1 MPSFPVVMRG
11 YSRRQVA
18 ELFARIDRTLGR
30 GSQPAEPVTAADV
43 RAAVSER
50 SFRGYDPRVVD
61 EAMEK
66 ALQEL
71 EQRSG

>member
-18 ELFARIDRTLGR
+18 ELFARIDATLGR
-30 GSQPAEPVTAADV
+30 GSLPAEPVTAADV
-43 RAAVSER
+43 RAAEFER
-50 SFRGYDPRVVD
+50 SFRGYDPRAVD
-61 EAMEK
+61 EAMEE

-71 EQRSG
+71 ELRSA